1 MEFFLISLSIPLIIE
16 TDCIS
21 EFQYNFKQEVIS
33 IPSVAAKLDT
43 MAATTSFSLDFFH
56 KIKVCDKNT
65 APECIQ

>member
-43 MAATTSFSLDFFH
+43 MAATTSFSPDFH
-56 KIKVCDKNT
+56 KIKVCEKNT
-65 APECIQ
+65 ASECIQ